1 MITLVRWANQ
11 DFEIPI
17 KWAKVEMRE
26 TCLRQMAF
34 HDLYRDINISHLPG
48 KLKPDLP
55 MTRMQEITGRAK
67 IKTGI
72 LHKVSLDF
80 S

>member
-1 MITLVRWANQ
+1 MSEADGLSH
-11 DFEIPI
+11 
-17 KWAKVEMRE
+17 
-26 TCLRQMAF
+26 